1 MKRHYT
7 PIDHVIMHLND
18 GLATLLSDL
27 KSARPNPAKTVSDT
41 DLGPSER
48 KQSIGYMR
56 VNHTGEVCA
65 QALYN
70 GQSITAKN
78 ESTRT
83 MLQHAAQEE
92 TDHLA
97 WCHERLKELG
107 GHRSVLN
114 PFWYWNSFF
123 MGVVAGLAGDPW
135 SLGFVE
141 ETEKQVEAHLN
152 SHLNKLSEKDHKSR
166 AIVTQMKTDEIHHG
180 ESAKKAGASSLPTP
194 IKKLMALHS
203 KVMTA
208 VAYWI

>member
-7 PIDHVIMHLND
+7 PIDHAIMHIND
-18 GLATLLSDL
+18 GLTALFSDV
-27 KSARPNPAKTVSDT
+27 KSARPNPAHNSPDT
-41 DLGPSER
+41 DLSLEK

-78 ESTRT
+78 DTTRT
-83 MLQHAAQEE
+83 MLRHAAEEE

-97 WCHERLKELG
+97 WCHERLKELN
-107 GHRSVLN
+107 GHRSLLN
-114 PFWYWNSFF
+114 PFWYWHSFF
-123 MGVVAGLAGDPW
+123 MGVVAGLAGDSW

-141 ETEKQVEAHLN
+141 ETEKQVAAHLS
-152 SHLNKLSEKDHKSR
+152 SHLSKLSEKDLKSR
-166 AIVTQMKTDEIHHG
+166 AIVSQMKTDEIHHG
-180 ESAKKAGASSLPTP
+180 ASAKKAGATALPTP

-203 KVMTA
+203 KVMTT